1 MGSYFGIR
9 AIYKDTTLIFA
20 KEMKLTIS
28 IGTGVS
34 KVAYS
39 YTTKTGATGSG
50 TVTSTTTISAIFG
63 STFTFTPTAASGY
76 SRNSYTSSRFIDS
89 DMTLS
94 FTAKSSSSSGGGGGC
109 VSADSKIL
117 TSLNGDTKEARSL
130 ITGNKIVA
138 YDKEKKSFVQTLV
151 LKRYILTEPTNIYT
165 LSFDDGTELSITP
178 KHKVLTKDGFISVWD
193 DNGQEQISVGT
204 RLIGKDGEKTIV
216 GVRRE
221 VTADDTTVYNYRTI
235 KGDAFVANGVVVENE
250 SETTVGNVV
259 NNLFNNESGVSTT
272 SLVGGGDI
280 SKEHV

>member
-1 MGSYFGIR
+1 MAEFQRFLFLKSDNSAHVCAKTHVSAIR
-9 AIYKDTTLIFA
+9 EQK
-20 KEMKLTIS
+20 
-28 IGTGVS
+28 GTG
-34 KVAYS
+34 
-39 YTTKTGATGSG
+39 
-50 TVTSTTTISAIFG
+50 
-63 STFTFTPTAASGY
+63 
-76 SRNSYTSSRFIDS
+76 
-89 DMTLS
+89 
-94 FTAKSSSSSGGGGGC
+94 GGGGGC

-138 YDKEKKSFVQTLV
+138 YDKEKKAFVQTLV

-235 KGDAFVANGVVVENE
+235 KGDAFIANGVIVENE

-259 NNLFNNESGVSTT
+259 NNLFNNEGGVSTA

-280 SKEHV
+280 SKQHV

>member
-76 SRNSYTSSRFIDS
+76 SMNSYTSSRFIDS

-117 TSLNGDTKEARSL
+117 TSLNGDTKEAHTL

-151 LKRYILTEPTNIYT
+151 LKRYILTEPTNIYI
-165 LSFDDGTELSITP
+165 LSFGDGTELSITP

-259 NNLFNNESGVSTT
+259 NNLFNNEGGVNTA

-280 SKEHV
+280 SKQHV

>member
-1 MGSYFGIR
+1 MEDY
-9 AIYKDTTLIFA
+9 YKIKAVLKDKKVIFA
-20 KEMKLTIS
+20 RHQTLTIS
-28 IGTGVS
+28 VGTGIASVTY
-34 KVAYS
+34 K
-39 YTTKTGATGSG
+39 YTKPDGAFGSG
-50 TVTSTTTISAIFG
+50 VVSTTTTLD
-63 STFTFTPTAASGY
+63 TFIKMRYDFTYTLKSGY
-76 SRNSYTSSRFIDS
+76 TISKSTSSITIQGNQYVYFEGTS
-89 DMTLS
+89 TS
-94 FTAKSSSSSGGGGGC
+94 TGGGGGGC

-193 DNGQEQISVGT
+193 DNGQEQISIGT

-235 KGDAFVANGVVVENE
+235 MGDAFVANGVVVENE
-250 SETTVGNVV
+250 SETIVGNVV
-259 NNLFNNESGVSTT
+259 NTLFNNEGGVNTA